1 MSQFSQ
7 KNMGGNIRSLLA
19 INSTELPKLQPI
31 EALLWSAVK
40 NALVNV
46 DGLIVELEWLGLG
59 AQLSNILKSAN
70 AEVIGKLSE
79 TAICSFRSEIGEESF
94 LTHFGRHEVAHA
106 SSRRSNQLLSSKVRL
121 DLLVLR
127 SRLRG

>member
-46 DGLIVELEWLGLG
+46 DGLIVELE
-59 AQLSNILKSAN
+59 S
-70 AEVIGKLSE
+70 
-79 TAICSFRSEIGEESF
+79 
-94 LTHFGRHEVAHA
+94 
-106 SSRRSNQLLSSKVRL
+106 
-121 DLLVLR
+121 
-127 SRLRG
+127 

>member
-79 TAICSFRSEIGEESF
+79 TAICSFRSEISEESF
-94 LTHFGRHEVAHA
+94 LTHFGRHEEWHTLQAD
-106 SSRRSNQLLSSKVRL
+106 VRINF
-121 DLLVLR
+121 R
-127 SRLRG
+127 TS

>member
-59 AQLSNILKSAN
+59 AQLSNILR
-70 AEVIGKLSE
+70 KLFKNPCYQ
-79 TAICSFRSEIGEESF
+79 AGWNKNVPFSFS
-94 LTHFGRHEVAHA
+94 
-106 SSRRSNQLLSSKVRL
+106 
-121 DLLVLR
+121 
-127 SRLRG
+127 